1 MTVLIEKNLKRT
13 FDRAEKTKIHFI
25 LCKSIIL
32 CDQEVQGSVINRSF
46 HSMSDHSGTVLG
58 SIPYRCSPSNS
69 ITLNRKTNEAAA
81 KAEIR

>member
-1 MTVLIEKNLKRT
+1 MTMLIVKNLKRT
-13 FDRAEKTKIHFI
+13 FDYAEKQKYTLYYVKV
-25 LCKSIIL
+25 L

-46 HSMSDHSGTVLG
+46 HSMSYHSGTVLG